1 MIAAVEVAV
10 LEQNDYFAVDS
21 RRLRLSPDTVRRKKR
36 RNCSVGLNTA
46 KKERSP
52 AVLIENFEQTNRRM
66 RKFAV
71 SQYTIEAD
79 DGSKTTEAKD

>member
-1 MIAAVEVAV
+1 MLQLIVAVEVAV
-10 LEQNDYFAVDS
+10 PEQNDYFAVDS
-21 RRLRLSPDTVRRKKR
+21 RRLRWSPDTVRRKKR

-52 AVLIENFEQTNRRM
+52 AALIETNRRM
-66 RKFAV
+66 RNSAV

-79 DGSKTTEAKD
+79 DGPKTTEAKD